1 MARTLIVP
9 GVSVE
14 TRFDVPPPLPSRSG
28 ILGVVGIVDR
38 VPSGSELEGVT
49 TAPELLDRF
58 GPATRFSFPEVM
70 DAIANGVSQVFISP
84 VDPRSGTPAELTI
97 LDDESQA
104 VAVLRARAVGP
115 WGNDLAARVVR
126 TLTSDGRTVRR
137 LSLEISH
144 RGTAIE
150 RFDNLVFDA
159 TRETDF
165 FVTINR
171 DSTLVVALDPDLM
184 TDLPAHD
191 ADLVAFQDSSAQPAR
206 GGLVA
211 GADTLI
217 NVTAAEPG
225 ERGNRIAL
233 SVSPGRASRNFAGGA
248 AAPSIRFSARE
259 AGAPGALVAV
269 GITGDASA
277 VVIEVQDSSGNVRSY
292 GGGASPIDTVAR
304 LLAALAADPTIFVTR
319 RGDVLPAPTAGRQ
332 ALQPT
337 VTVTVA
343 NEGLDTQDFAD
354 LESATAIAAALD
366 ASPSLVAA
374 LGPGVDGTRLPDI
387 GTPNAFFLSSGR
399 DAGPASRYRG
409 RDNPAVNVLEL
420 VPAPS
425 ADAAATR
432 MQFSAG
438 TRAGTVRLRVGLQ
451 LPGGFVEQENFDN
464 LTMDPD
470 DPGYLPATLAESSG
484 LVRALDLFVR
494 RGASHLP
501 AASLAPQRFSGGTM
515 PSLGAWQAA
524 TDALA
529 AVSDVDLVLA
539 GLQGWRDTTLSH
551 VDVQR
556 ALSAH
561 ATTQSDLARN
571 RIAIASVN
579 PATHD
584 NPAAI
589 LQHAAE
595 VASRRL
601 ILVAP
606 GGAEGAIA
614 GLLGH
619 LDVFQSP
626 TFKNIGSISARLV
639 PYSDSDL
646 NALVGADGNVCMV
659 IAKRGRGTICVK
671 GIASDGFQISVLR
684 TADRCVRE
692 VSKVADRFIGQLNN
706 AEQRGALRQ
715 MIVDTF
721 TQMERDGALVPSMDG
736 KEPAFQVALYGSQ
749 TDFATGILRIDIAV
763 RPVRAIDY
771 VYATIRVKN

>member
-14 TRFDVPPPLPSRSG
+14 TRFDIPPPLPSRSG
-28 ILGVVGIVDR
+28 ILGAVGVVDR
-38 VPSGSELEGVT
+38 APAGGELSGVT
-49 TAPELLDRF
+49 AAQELLERF
-58 GPATRFSFPEVM
+58 GPATRYSFPEVM
-70 DAIANGVSQVFISP
+70 DAIANGVSEVFVSP
-84 VDPRSGTPAELTI
+84 VDPRSGTAAELTVF
-97 LDDESQA
+97 DDEDQE

-115 WGNDLAARVVR
+115 WGNDLAARIVR
-126 TLTSDGRTVRR
+126 TLASDGRTVRR
-137 LSLEISH
+137 LSIEIAH
-144 RGTAIE
+144 RGVAVE

-165 FVTINR
+165 FATINR
-171 DSTLVVALDPDLM
+171 DSSLVVALDPDLM

-191 ADLVAFQDSSAQPAR
+191 ADLVGFEDSGAQPAR
-206 GGLVA
+206 GRLVA
-211 GADTLI
+211 GTDTLI
-217 NVTAAEPG
+217 DVTAETPG
-225 ERGNRIAL
+225 DRGNRISL
-233 SVSPGRASRNFAGGA
+233 SVAPGRASLDFAGA
-248 AAPSIRFSARE
+248 AAPSIRVSARTPGP
-259 AGAPGALVAV
+259 AGALVAV

-277 VVIEVQDSSGNVRSY
+277 VVIEVQDSDGNVRTY
-292 GGGASPIDTVAR
+292 GGATPIDSVAR
-304 LLAALAADPTIFVTR
+304 LLAALAADPAVIVVR
-319 RGDVLPAPTAGRQ
+319 RGDVLPAPTGGRQ

-343 NEGLDTQDFAD
+343 SEGADTQDFAD

-366 ASPSLVAA
+366 ASDLLVAA
-374 LGPGVDGTRLPDI
+374 LAAGADGTRLPDA
-387 GTPNAFFLSSGR
+387 GAPNDNFLTGGR
-399 DAGPASRYRG
+399 DAGPVRRYAG
-409 RDNPAVNVLEL
+409 QDNPTASVLEL
-420 VPAPS
+420 VPAPG

-438 TRAGTVRLRVGLQ
+438 TLGGTVRLRLGAQ
-451 LPGGFVEQENFDN
+451 LPAGFVEQENFDN
-464 LTMDPD
+464 LRMDPD
-470 DPGYLPATLAESSG
+470 DPRYLPAVLAAESN

-501 AASLAPQRFSGGTM
+501 SASLAPQRFTGGTM

-529 AVSDVDLVLA
+529 SVTDVDLVLA
-539 GLQGWRDTTLSH
+539 GLQGWRDTALSH

-556 ALSAH
+556 ALASH

-571 RIAIASVN
+571 RIAIGSVD
-579 PATHD
+579 PATQTD
-584 NPAAI
+584 TAAI

-595 VASRRL
+595 VANRRL

-606 GGAEGAIA
+606 GGVDGAIA

-626 TFKNIGSISARLV
+626 TFKTLGSISAPLA

-646 NALVGADGNVCMV
+646 NALVGPDGNICVV
-659 IAKRGRGTICVK
+659 VARRGRGTICVK
-671 GIASDGFQISVLR
+671 GIASDGFQINVLR

-692 VSKVADRFIGQLNN
+692 VSKIADRFIGQLNN

-736 KEPAFQVALYGSQ
+736 KDPAFQVALYGSQ
-749 TDFATGILRIDIAV
+749 TDFAAGILRIDIAV